1 MARIFL
7 SYARV
12 DRATAEKLAAV
23 LTGHGHVVWWDR
35 HLDGGEQF
43 ADEIEAELEAADI
56 VLVAWSKQS
65 IKSRWVRDEAAVGGD
80 SGRLVPVSL
89 DGGLPP
95 IGFRQ
100 FHTLDLSRWN
110 GGKRD
115 PRTADLL
122 HAIER
127 RLTGKKAPPAATDG
141 STRTAK
147 PRRLPALAALAL
159 LATAAAVYLTIGRQ
173 ASSRGTPPTIALL
186 PITTAGV
193 GGDLGDLASQTR
205 DSISDMLSRGSLLV
219 RRLDIAP
226 NEPDKISDYRISG
239 ELSRRGNLVVA
250 TVRLDEST
258 RGVAVFA
265 RRFEASG
272 EDIKILP
279 ERVGA
284 QIAGSIGWAASMLA
298 IEKNHPSDPEVL
310 TDLLRQLDFT
320 GDRLTTYQNVRR
332 AAARGQKSAFAQ
344 ISLALHTTLILG
356 ELPRQERPAA
366 VAAALKA
373 ADKAIKLAP
382 EFGDTYAAWCYL
394 HSEVY
399 RVECE
404 DRLVA
409 AKKIDPQAPFLN
421 QFYSHLLRQVGRL
434 DEAAETMRLAYTLD
448 PYVPTKISAMLRM
461 LEYRGE
467 REEAEKLAAN
477 GARWWPEH
485 EPAMFRDR
493 AIGLLARGD
502 LKAIGALEKRA
513 SEAGKKS
520 ASASSAALISAL
532 DSRSVPRLRRVCA
545 AEADFWMDIRCMIA
559 FSKIGDL
566 DGAYA
571 IADRLYPKRIGRT
584 PAETE
589 RIWLDQP
596 IVALQELISSPATAP
611 MRRDPRF
618 RVIAQ
623 RLGLWNYWRSGRLPD
638 FCRKQAEPV
647 CAELRST

>member
-7 SYARV
+7 SYARI

-35 HLDGGEQF
+35 HLEGGEQF
-43 ADEIEAELEAADI
+43 ADEIETELEAADI

-65 IKSRWVRDEAAVGGD
+65 IKSRWVRDEAAFGGD

-89 DGGLPP
+89 DGALPP

-100 FHTLDLSRWN
+100 FHSLDLSGWN

-115 PRTADLL
+115 SRTADLL

-127 RLTGKKAPPAATDG
+127 RLTGKKAPPAAAEG
-141 STRTAK
+141 SAPTTR
-147 PRRLPALAALAL
+147 PRLLLWFAALAL
-159 LATAAAVYLTIGRQ
+159 LATLAALYLTIGRQ

-186 PITTAGV
+186 PITTASGQSE
-193 GGDLGDLASQTR
+193 LGDLASQTR

-226 NEPDKISDYRISG
+226 NEPDKFSDYRISG
-239 ELSRRGNLVVA
+239 ELSRRDNMVVA

-258 RGVAVFA
+258 HGVAVFA

-272 EDIKILP
+272 EEINFLP

-298 IEKNHPSDPEVL
+298 IEKNHPSHPEVF
-310 TDLLRQLDFT
+310 TDVLRQLDFT
-320 GDRLTTYQNVRR
+320 GDRLTSYQNVRR

-344 ISLALHTTLILG
+344 ISLALDTTQILG
-356 ELPRQERPAA
+356 SLPRQERPAA

-373 ADKAIKLAP
+373 AERAIELAP

-394 HSEVY
+394 NSEVY
-399 RVECE
+399 RIECE
-404 DRLVA
+404 DRLIA
-409 AKKIDPQAPFLN
+409 AKKIDPEAPFLN

-434 DEAAETMRLAYTLD
+434 DEAAETMRMAYTLD
-448 PYVPTKISAMLRM
+448 PYVPTKISTMLRM

-467 REEAEKLAAN
+467 HDEAEKLAFN
-477 GARWWPEH
+477 GARWWPEY
-485 EPAMFRDR
+485 ETTMFRER

-502 LKAIGALEKRA
+502 LKAVHALEKQA
-513 SEAGKKS
+513 SEAGKKP
-520 ASASSAALISAL
+520 AFASSAGLISAL
-532 DSRSVPRLRRVCA
+532 DSRSEQRLRQVCA
-545 AEADFWMDIRCMIA
+545 AEADLWMDIRCMIA

-566 DGAYA
+566 DSAYA
-571 IADRLYPKRIGRT
+571 IADRLYPKRVGRT
-584 PAETE
+584 AAETQ

-596 IVALQELISSPATAP
+596 IVALQELISAPATAP

-618 RVIAQ
+618 RVVTQ
-623 RLGLWNYWRSGRLPD
+623 RLGLWDYWRSGRLPD
-638 FCRKQAEPV
+638 FCRRRAEPV
-647 CAELRST
+647 CAELSPG